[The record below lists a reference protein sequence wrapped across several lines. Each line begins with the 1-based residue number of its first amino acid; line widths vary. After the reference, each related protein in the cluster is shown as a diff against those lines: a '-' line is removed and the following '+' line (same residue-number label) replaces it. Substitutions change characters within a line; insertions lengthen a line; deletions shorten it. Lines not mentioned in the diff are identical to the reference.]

1 MCLSYLYRSTQGQ
14 DLVPPGPIYRA
25 VGEKVLFITITSPQL
40 SHIVTWNFMNKNI
53 VTFNPPAT
61 EMVDPEYIGRVSLNK
76 TSGALEL
83 SNLIMADSGVYTVTF
98 TSTDKLVS
106 DVALIGP
113 EYILIEHNSAQF
125 TCVGNGTVITTEW
138 MKDNQILAPSTRF
151 IFSADNR
158 TLLINPIR
166 RSDSGEYQCTLSNPV
181 SSNTSNYRM
190 TINYGPNVWIMGT
203 KVVEKDSD
211 VLLLCSSA
219 SRPAA
224 TVTWTVNGMSAGHSP
239 LYVAESSNLSHSGE
253 YICTAWNNVTGLTA
267 SAVHFL
273 TVKASELSPGA
284 AAGIAAGVIV
294 GVEVLIV
301 ILYSLITHFK

>member
-1 MCLSYLYRSTQGQ
+1 
-14 DLVPPGPIYRA
+14 
-25 VGEKVLFITITSPQL
+25 
-40 SHIVTWNFMNKNI
+40 
-53 VTFNPPAT
+53 
-61 EMVDPEYIGRVSLNK
+61 MVDPEYIGRVSLNK

-98 TSTDKLVS
+98 TSTDSTSPQQGHISLQVFELVS